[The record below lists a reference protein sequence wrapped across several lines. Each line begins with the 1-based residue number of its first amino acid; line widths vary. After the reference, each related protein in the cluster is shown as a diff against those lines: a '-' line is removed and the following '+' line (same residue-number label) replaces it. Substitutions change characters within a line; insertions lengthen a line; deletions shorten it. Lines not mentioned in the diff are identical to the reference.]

1 MSTQVINQLPLTV
14 THLGSAAVMLK
25 ICSFYFCSSKNTFMP
40 RPRQRDIAAHLS
52 VCFVVLTTM
61 SLLSYITVKLI
72 FNLII
77 FKLSQPEST
86 QSDSFQSLI
95 KASFEFKNIS
105 NFCSTNFHPINL
117 ENSAIYILCLV
128 NQNKN

>member
-1 MSTQVINQLPLTV
+1 MSLLPPSILAV
-14 THLGSAAVMLK
+14 THLGSAAVMLN
-25 ICSFYFCSSKNTFMP
+25 ICSFYFCSSRNTFMQ
-40 RPRQRDIAAHLS
+40 RPRQKDIPAHLS
-52 VCFVVLTTM
+52 VYFVVLTTM

-72 FNLII
+72 FKLVI
-77 FKLSQPEST
+77 FKITQPEST

-95 KASFEFKNIS
+95 KASFDFKNIS

-117 ENSAIYILCLV
+117 ENSAICILCLV